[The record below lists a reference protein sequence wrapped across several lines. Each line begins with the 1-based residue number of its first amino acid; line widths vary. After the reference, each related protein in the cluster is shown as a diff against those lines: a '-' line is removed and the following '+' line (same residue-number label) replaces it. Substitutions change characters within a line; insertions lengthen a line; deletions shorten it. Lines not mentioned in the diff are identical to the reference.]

1 MTHAD
6 LFQHALRSL
15 LRHRLRTLLSAGCI
29 AIGIA
34 SVMTMLA
41 VGLGARAKLAELM
54 SHVGATRID
63 VAAGADSMGG
73 FMPAAAGDG
82 GSTSKLNMRDLP
94 ALRRVPHVTHVL
106 PRLRGSGR
114 ITAGKFEDSI
124 LWEGV
129 TPELFQAFPFK
140 WIAGRPYT
148 QAEADAGARLTVISD
163 SKAKELYGTT
173 QAVGRELRIDGL
185 SLRVVG
191 VVDGRN
197 SGFANASKT
206 VAVPLITAS
215 RRLVPPGRPQGAI
228 DAFIVLGTSSEQL
241 DQISEAIQ
249 RTLLAEHRIA
259 PGRKADFSVFS
270 LSSMMQASQESDAA
284 MSMMLAVIGAIALF
298 IAGVGIMNVML
309 VALKERTRE
318 IGVARAIGASP
329 ADIRRQF
336 LVEAIALTLS
346 GSIVGIALGVVAT
359 WAIHRVGTV
368 AVALDWWP
376 AVLALIA
383 AGITGLAAGIYPAIR
398 ASRIHVIEALRT
410 S

>member
-1 MTHAD
+1 MTNAD
-6 LFQHALRSL
+6 LFQHAVRSL

-41 VGLGARAKLAELM
+41 VGLGAREKLAELM
-54 SHVGATRID
+54 GHVGATRID

-73 FMPAAAGDG
+73 FMPANASNGA
-82 GSTSKLNMRDLP
+82 TSKLNMHDLP
-94 ALRRVPHVTHVL
+94 VLRRIPGVTHVL

-114 ITAGKFEDSI
+114 ITAGKFEDTV

-129 TPELFQAFPFK
+129 TPELFLAFPFK
-140 WIAGRPYT
+140 WLAGRAYT
-148 QAEADAGARLTVISD
+148 QAEAENGARLAVISD

-191 VVDGRN
+191 VVDGSN

-206 VAVPLITAS
+206 VAVPLTTAS

-228 DAFIVLGTSSEQL
+228 DAFIVLGSSSGKL

-284 MSMMLAVIGAIALF
+284 MALMLAVIGAIALF

-336 LVEAIALTLS
+336 IIEALALTAV
-346 GSIVGIALGVVAT
+346 GSIVGIGLGVVAT
-359 WAIHRVGTV
+359 WALHEVGTV
-368 AVALDWWP
+368 AVAVNWWP
-376 AVLALIA
+376 AALAMA
-383 AGITGLAAGIYPAIR
+383 ASAVTGLGAGIYPAIR
-398 ASRIHVIEALRT
+398 ASRIEVMEALRT
-410 S
+410 A